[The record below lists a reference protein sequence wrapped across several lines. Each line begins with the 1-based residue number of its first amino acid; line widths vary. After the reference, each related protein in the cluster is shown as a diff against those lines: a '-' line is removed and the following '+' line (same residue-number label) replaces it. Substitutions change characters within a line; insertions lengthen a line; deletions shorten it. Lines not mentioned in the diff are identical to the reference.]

1 MAQCVYLR
9 HVVGNG
15 LICPEQSKVEAVK
28 AFPVLETK
36 KQVRSFLGLTG
47 YYRKFIP
54 NYAQIATPLTDLTR
68 KNSATHVKW
77 TSECSEAFTALK
89 QFLCS
94 APVLWSP

>member
-1 MAQCVYLR
+1 MP
-9 HVVGNG
+9 GT
-15 LICPEQSKVEAVK
+15 I
-28 AFPVLETK
+28 AFPVPETK
-36 KQVRSFLGLTG
+36 KQVRSFLGLSG

-77 TSECSEAFTALK
+77 TSACSEAFIALK

-94 APVLWSP
+94 APVLWSPDFE